1 VKNRLFIIFS
11 ITFALIFNPLI
22 QSSFAEVK
30 LVDDGWITPDW
41 PVKGNLNVTF
51 QDRVKGAGSPYL
63 IKGEYIC
70 SSLTDSKCSD
80 PQKPFEYLT
89 RLSPCLT
96 AEDLDCIENIIAS
109 IDSKTVTAKFVDTF
123 PKKVPSTYINDVKK
137 FLPKAGSGSI
147 YELNDIQNSKGNK
160 YFVNIVSMG
169 SMHNTEKEFT
179 PTSLSISISGI
190 NLVAIKERRGIDGII
205 DDGSGS
211 LIENVDEFGKTILG
225 AKGLYG
231 PYEDEQ
237 VDCVMSGDF
246 LCANRSAMLD
256 DLKFQV
262 VLRLSK
268 SPSGWFHG
276 RISNPEILIERI
288 NTSSSVRLSISGSNM
303 RVPAVGLSK
312 KWETVPK
319 DLQDKYL
326 KGGFAGNSLGC
337 RWCSSNPLEATT
349 VSSPL
354 PSGQGSIDE
363 FKAWLPLINDQ
374 SSADLN
380 TWSVRTLEKQ
390 EMNGADKCFVNKT
403 QLNGLVVS
411 NSTVYSAGPPKFDGS
426 SLNYQVAAP
435 HFMSDGSVKRGIYTL
450 LVRSDVARCVY
461 GFSSAPIT
469 ASVSVVNDKGI
480 NTVATTTV
488 SEKNNWLQLSAYNF
502 EFSSPTIKIKINQN
516 KNLKGTISCIKGKT
530 TKKITAK
537 NPKCPVGFKMKTN

>member
-1 VKNRLFIIFS
+1 MKKRFFLALLLLFTMF
-11 ITFALIFNPLI
+11 FGPLI
-22 QSSFAEVK
+22 QNSFAEGK
-30 LVDDGWITPDW
+30 LVDDGWVTPDW
-41 PVKGNLNVTF
+41 PVKGNLNITF

-63 IKGEYIC
+63 IKGEYLC
-70 SSLTDSKCSD
+70 SSLADARCSD
-80 PQKPFEYLT
+80 PKEPFEYLT
-89 RLSPCLT
+89 RLSPCLNS
-96 AEDLDCIENIIAS
+96 EDLDCIENIVAEV
-109 IDSKTVTAKFVDTF
+109 DSKSVTAKFIETF
-123 PKKVPSTYINDVKK
+123 PKKNPTNYLEDTKK
-137 FLPKAGSGSI
+137 FLPKASSGSI
-147 YELNDIQNSKGNK
+147 YELGDIQNSKGNK
-160 YFVNIVSMG
+160 FFVNVVSTG
-169 SMHNTEKEFT
+169 TKLASEKEFS
-179 PTSLSISISGI
+179 PTSISISISGI
-190 NLVAIKERRGIDGII
+190 NLVAIKEKRGMDGVI
-205 DDGSGS
+205 DDGSAS
-211 LIENVDEFGKTILG
+211 LVENIDDSGKTILG

-246 LCANRSAMLD
+246 LCANRSAMPD
-256 DLKFQV
+256 NLKFQV
-262 VLRLSK
+262 ILRLSK

-276 RISNPEILIERI
+276 RISNPEISIENI
-288 NTSSSVRLSISGSNM
+288 NATSGIKLTISGSTM
-303 RVPAVGLSK
+303 RVPTVGLSK

-319 DLQDKYL
+319 KLQDKYL
-326 KGGFAGNSLGC
+326 AGGFAGNSLGC
-337 RWCSSNPLEATT
+337 RWCSNNPLEATT

-363 FKAWLPLINDQ
+363 FKAWLPLIEDK

-380 TWSVRTLEKQ
+380 TWSVRTLEKR
-390 EMNGADKCFVNKT
+390 EMNGADRCFTNKT

-435 HFMSDGSVKRGIYTL
+435 HYMSDGSVKRGIYTL

-461 GFSSAPIT
+461 GFSTAPIT

-516 KNLKGTISCIKGKT
+516 KNLKGTISCIKGKI
-530 TKKITAK
+530 TKKVIAK
-537 NPKCPVGFKMKTN
+537 NPKCPVGYKLKS

>member
-1 VKNRLFIIFS
+1 MKTKPLSALIVGLTLIFS
-11 ITFALIFNPLI
+11 PTMQHA
-22 QSSFAEVK
+22 SAEGK

-51 QDRVKGAGSPYL
+51 QDKVKGAGSPYL
-63 IKGEYIC
+63 IKGELIC
-70 SSLTDSKCSD
+70 SSLSDSRCSD
-80 PQKPFEYLT
+80 PKEPFEYLT
-89 RLSPCLT
+89 RFAPCINLD
-96 AEDLDCIENIIAS
+96 DLDCIQNVIAE
-109 IDSKTVTAKFVDTF
+109 IDSKTVTAKFIETF
-123 PKKVPSTYINDVKK
+123 PKKVPTTYINDANK
-137 FLPKAGSGSI
+137 FLPKASSGSI
-147 YELNDIQNSKGNK
+147 YELGDIQNSKGNK
-160 YFVNIVSMG
+160 YFVNVVSTG
-169 SMHNTEKEFT
+169 SKQNSDSGFT

-190 NLVAIKERRGIDGII
+190 DLVAIKEKRGMDGAI

-211 LIENVDEFGKTILG
+211 LTENIDESGKKVLG
-225 AKGLYG
+225 SKGLYG

-246 LCANRSAMLD
+246 LCANRSAMPD
-256 DLKFQV
+256 NLKFQV
-262 VLRLSK
+262 ILRLSK

-276 RISNPEILIERI
+276 RISNPEILIEKI
-288 NTSSSVRLSISGSNM
+288 DNSSAVKLYISGSNM
-303 RVPAVGLSK
+303 RVPAVGFSK

-319 DLQDKYL
+319 NLQDIYL

-337 RWCSSNPLEATT
+337 RWCSTNPLEATT

-374 SSADLN
+374 SSADIN
-380 TWSVRTLEKQ
+380 TWSVRTLEKR
-390 EMNGADKCFVNKT
+390 EMNGADKCFDNKN

-411 NSTVYSAGPPKFDGS
+411 NSTVYSAGPPKFTGG

-435 HFMSDGSVKRGIYTL
+435 HYMSDGSVKRGIYTL

-461 GFSSAPIT
+461 GFSSAPMT
-469 ASVSVVNDKGI
+469 ASVSVVNDKGV

-502 EFSSPTIKIKINQN
+502 EFSSPTIKVKISQN
-516 KNLKGTISCIKGKT
+516 RNLRGSITCSKGNFS
-530 TKKITAK
+530 KKVTGI
-537 NPKCPVGFKMKTN
+537 NPKCPTGYKLKTN